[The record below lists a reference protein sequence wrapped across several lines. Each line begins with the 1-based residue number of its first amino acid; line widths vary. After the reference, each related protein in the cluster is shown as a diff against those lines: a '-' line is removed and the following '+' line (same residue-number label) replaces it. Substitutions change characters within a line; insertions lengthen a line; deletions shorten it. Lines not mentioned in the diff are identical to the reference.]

1 MPEFCILKLNFPQTR
16 DDDRQPPLEGHR
28 GNPNALR
35 PRLRGPY
42 LFRVRDG
49 RREALAAEKCL
60 IHRQQG
66 YISWQFVK
74 LEVDFLD
81 LNRVPGPA
89 SWLEP
94 TPCYV

>member
-1 MPEFCILKLNFPQTR
+1 MLDFCNLKLNFPQTR

-49 RREALAAEKCL
+49 RREAVAAEKRL

-66 YISWQFVK
+66 YICWQLVK

-81 LNRVPGPA
+81 LNRVPGRVGSNQPLA
-89 SWLEP
+89 M
-94 TPCYV
+94 CV